1 MADRCPNCD
10 KPILATDVTCWH
22 CGYQLPRR
30 PKQPPAFKG
39 KKTPPGFTL
48 RRRSVA
54 GDAPVEYDFRAL
66 AVYGLLT
73 LAIIIALWLVMN
85 SLSRRPI
92 LVRSADIDLGGD
104 HVLVTDND
112 LRYTLAFPADWQWI
126 DVAFREQ
133 DEPLDRMMANQP
145 YVARALNPLGG
156 TAGDVEI
163 LGLAID
169 SFLPEDTAPQP
180 FVVIGQSERMRDIDP
195 QTALDLLDAQ
205 PLPATDTSID
215 RRLAGQPQA
224 RFNIFDVDAAY
235 QCRHLFVTGA
245 GKPGYLV
252 AACAPQDRFGSMQR
266 QLDDILDS
274 FQLLEH

>member
-10 KPILATDVTCWH
+10 KPVLATDVTCWH
-22 CGYQLPRR
+22 CGYQLTRR
-30 PKQPPAFKG
+30 PKSQPPVQSKR
-39 KKTPPGFTL
+39 PSPGLTL
-48 RRRSVA
+48 RRRSSD

-85 SLSRRPI
+85 ALSRRPI
-92 LVRSADIDLGGD
+92 LVRSAGSDIGGD

-126 DVAFREQ
+126 DVTYREQ
-133 DEPLDRMMANQP
+133 GEQLDRMIASQP
-145 YVARALNPLGG
+145 YVARALNPLGEA
-156 TAGDVEI
+156 AGDVEI

-169 SFLPEDTAPQP
+169 SFLPEDTDPKP
-180 FVVIGQSERMRDIDP
+180 FVVIGQSERMRDVDP
-195 QTALDLLDAQ
+195 QTALDLLAAQ
-205 PLPATDTSID
+205 PLPASDTSID
-215 RRLAGQPQA
+215 TRLAGQAQA
-224 RFNIFDVDAAY
+224 RFNIFDVEAAY

-245 GKPGYLV
+245 SKPGYLV
-252 AACAPQDRFGSMQR
+252 AACAPQGRFGTMQH